1 MVILA
6 AAKIFEN
13 IWDEAT
19 VSLESELRLLIRR
32 ILS

>member
-13 IWDEAT
+13 IWDEVT

-32 ILS
+32 ILN